1 MSENE
6 AFSLVENFADE
17 AVDVLKDLIKIKTVV
32 PPGNNYEEIVKYLEP
47 QFSRIGFETERVTV
61 PEEMV
66 KRIPA
71 PLEGPRVNLVA
82 KKVFG
87 EDKPYITFYAHT
99 DVVPVE
105 EKWSVPPFE
114 GVVKE
119 GRIYGRGASD
129 MKGFIATVLLALKVI
144 NELDLK
150 PNYNITCVMCTDE
163 EIGVYPGV
171 YYLVDQGYVKGDVI
185 CGEAVHQ
192 IIGIGTAGSIVFD
205 VTVKGRSA
213 HTMAFWTAINAV
225 ENTVPV
231 LEELLKLKEK
241 VMGRRSEVPGLPT
254 PYGDKMMPLFSI
266 NMIKGGAKENIIPG
280 ECRFSI
286 DRRYIPEE
294 KEEEVVAEFM
304 ETIEAA
310 KKKSKV
316 LAIETNVVRAYKPLK
331 VSPQKPIVKK
341 LAAAVKHVTG
351 LDVGYLGAAGA
362 TDMGYVAEKGH
373 DVAIMGVGDLLSNF
387 HGADESINIGDMV
400 KYAKELVHLLCFQKF
415 KPPKGK

>member
-1 MSENE
+1 MSEND
-6 AFSLVENFADE
+6 AFKLVEQLTDE
-17 AVDVLKDLIKIKTVV
+17 GIQILKELIKIKTVV
-32 PPGNNYEEIVKYLEP
+32 PPGNNYEEIVSYLEP
-47 QFSRIGFETERVTV
+47 QFSKLGFETERVTV
-61 PEEMV
+61 PEKRV
-66 KRIPA
+66 KEIPV

-82 KKVFG
+82 NKSVG
-87 EDKPYITFYAHT
+87 GDKPSITFYAHT

-105 EKWSVPPFE
+105 EEWSVPPFE

-119 GRIYGRGASD
+119 GRIYGRGTSD
-129 MKGFIATVLLALKVI
+129 MKGFTATVLLALRVI
-144 NELDLK
+144 HELGLK

-171 YYLVDQGYVKGDVI
+171 YYLADKGYIKGDVI

-192 IIGIGTAGSIVFD
+192 VIGIGTAGSVVFD

-241 VMGRRSEVPGLPT
+241 VMERRSEVPSLPT

-266 NMIKGGAKENIIPG
+266 NIIKGGVKENIIPS
-280 ECRFSI
+280 ECEFSI

-294 KEEEVVAEFM
+294 DEDEVVAEFM
-304 ETIEAA
+304 EAIEAA
-310 KKKSKV
+310 KTKSKA
-316 LAIETNVVRAYKPLK
+316 LSIDTNVMRAYKPLK
-331 VSPQKPIVKK
+331 IPPDKPIVKK

-351 LDVGYLGAAGA
+351 QDAGYLGASGA

-373 DVAIMGVGDLLSNF
+373 DIAIMGVGDLLSNF
-387 HGADESINIGDMV
+387 HGADESINIEDMV
-400 KYAKELVHLLCFQKF
+400 KYAKEIIHLLCFQKM
-415 KPPKGK
+415 

>member
-1 MSENE
+1 MSESD
-6 AFSLVENFADE
+6 AFNLVEELRDE
-17 AVDVLKDLIKIKTVV
+17 GIHLLKELIKIKTVV
-32 PPGNNYEEIVKYLEP
+32 PPGNNYEEIVSFLEP
-47 QFSRIGFETERVTV
+47 QFSELGFKTDRVTV
-61 PEEMV
+61 PENKV
-66 KRIPA
+66 KEIPL

-82 KKVFG
+82 NKRIG
-87 EDKPYITFYAHT
+87 GNKPSLTFYAHT

-129 MKGFIATVLLALKVI
+129 MKGFIATLLLALKVI
-144 NELDLK
+144 EELGLK

-171 YYLVDQGYVKGDVI
+171 YYLEDKGYIKGEVI

-192 IIGIGTAGSIVFD
+192 IIGIGTAGAIQFD

-213 HTMAFWTAINAV
+213 HTMMFFNAINAI
-225 ENTVPV
+225 ENTIPV

-241 VMGRRSEVPGLPT
+241 IMQRRSKVPSIPT
-254 PYGDKMMPLFSI
+254 PLGDRMMPLFSI
-266 NMIKGGAKENIIPG
+266 NMIHGGIKDNIIPS
-280 ECRFSI
+280 ECKITI

-294 KEEEVVAEFM
+294 NEEEVVAEFLQ
-304 ETIEAA
+304 TVEAA
-310 KKKSKV
+310 KAKTKA
-316 LAIETNVVRAYKPLK
+316 LALEPNAIRMYKPFK
-331 VSPQKPIVKK
+331 TTPDKPIVKK

-351 LDVGYLGAAGA
+351 SDPLFIGASGA
-362 TDMGYVAEKGH
+362 SDMGYVAEKGH

-387 HGADESINIGDMV
+387 HGADESINIEDMV
-400 KYAKELVHLLCFQKF
+400 KYAKELVHLLCYQKI
-415 KPPKGK
+415 